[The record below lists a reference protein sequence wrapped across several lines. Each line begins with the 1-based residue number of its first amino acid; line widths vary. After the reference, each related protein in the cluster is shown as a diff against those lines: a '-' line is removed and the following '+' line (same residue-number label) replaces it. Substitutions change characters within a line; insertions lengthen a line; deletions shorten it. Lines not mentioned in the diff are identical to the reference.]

1 LNPCSQNTYNRKR
14 PMSQTAISFDN
25 VSKKFKRGE
34 MYDSLRDFIP
44 ALVKQAFKKSESDL
58 LTSSEFWALR
68 NISFS
73 VAQGESVG
81 IIGHN
86 GAGKSTMLKHLNGIM
101 KPTGGTITV
110 NGKLSALIEIGA
122 GFHPDLSGRENI
134 FLNGT
139 ILGMSRAEIRRKFD
153 EIVDFSGLE
162 EFIDTPVKRYSSGMH
177 ARLGFSVAVHLEP
190 DILVVDEVLSVGD
203 YVFQKK
209 GLDKMHSILKG
220 GATVLFVSHNL
231 RAVSDLCDR
240 SLLLDHGRVLLDGP
254 THEVIDCYY
263 QSDPYKK
270 SGEDDKDVILKD
282 ILTYG
287 ANGEQNQFYEK
298 EKLRLEVC
306 VKGIKK
312 VDKLSVCI
320 YVQDDNNYSIF
331 DTSTERLTKNSFSID
346 ENEIKK
352 HIFELELNLGP
363 GTYHIGALIYRYDIQ
378 KTYDFLFPAKTI
390 FVKSDRDARGAA
402 NLYPVLIEVP

>member
-1 LNPCSQNTYNRKR
+1 
-14 PMSQTAISFDN
+14 
-25 VSKKFKRGE
+25 

-58 LTSSEFWALR
+58 LASSEFWALR

-73 VAQGESVG
+73 VAQGESIG

-270 SGEDDKDVILKD
+270 MGEDSKDVILEN
-282 ILTYG
+282 IVIYG
-287 ANGEQNQFYEK
+287 ENGEQSQFYEK
-298 EKLRLEVC
+298 DKLRLEIS
-306 VKGIKK
+306 VKGIKR
-312 VDKLSVCI
+312 VDKIAVCI
-320 YVQDDNNYSIF
+320 YLQDDNYYLIF
-331 DTSTERLTKNSFSID
+331 DTSTERLTKSSFTIN
-346 ENEIKK
+346 ENEIMK
-352 HIFELELNLGP
+352 HVFELELNLGP
-363 GTYHIGALIYRYDIQ
+363 GTYHVGALIYRYDIQ
-378 KTYDFLFPAKTI
+378 KTYDSLFPAKTI

-402 NLYPVLIEVP
+402 NLYPVLVEGP

>member
-1 LNPCSQNTYNRKR
+1 
-14 PMSQTAISFDN
+14 MSQTAISFDN

-44 ALVKQAFKKSESDL
+44 ALVKQAFRKSESDL

-73 VAQGESVG
+73 VAQGESIG

-263 QSDPYKK
+263 KSDPYKK
-270 SGEDDKDVILKD
+270 MGEDSKDVILEN
-282 ILTYG
+282 IVIYG
-287 ANGEQNQFYEK
+287 ENGEQSQFYEK
-298 EKLRLEVC
+298 DKLRLEIS

-312 VDKLSVCI
+312 VDKIAVCI
-320 YVQDDNNYSIF
+320 YLQDDNYYLIF
-331 DTSTERLTKNSFSID
+331 DTSTERLTKNSFTIN
-346 ENEIKK
+346 ENEIVR
-352 HIFELELNLGP
+352 HVFELELNLGP
-363 GTYHIGALIYRYDIQ
+363 GTYHVGALIYRYDIQ
-378 KTYDFLFPAKTI
+378 KTYDSLFPAKTI

-402 NLYPVLIEVP
+402 NLYPVLVEGP

>member
-1 LNPCSQNTYNRKR
+1 MKS
-14 PMSQTAISFDN
+14 DN
-25 VSKKFKRGE
+25 
-34 MYDSLRDFIP
+34 
-44 ALVKQAFKKSESDL
+44 DL
-58 LTSSEFWALR
+58 LTSKEFWALR

-73 VAQGESVG
+73 VAKGESVG

-86 GAGKSTMLKHLNGIM
+86 GAGKSTMLKHLSGIM
-101 KPTGGTITV
+101 KPTGGTISV
-110 NGKLSALIEIGA
+110 YGKLSALIEIGA

-153 EIVDFSGLE
+153 AIVDFSGLE
-162 EFIDTPVKRYSSGMH
+162 DFIDTPVKRYSSGMH

-209 GLDKMHSILKG
+209 SLDRMHSILKG

-240 SLLLDHGRVLLDGP
+240 SLLLDHGRIAMDAP
-254 THEVIDCYY
+254 TQEVIDFYY
-263 QSDPYKK
+263 KCDPSKM
-270 SGEDDKDVILKD
+270 SGIENKEVILGD
-282 ILTYG
+282 IVTYG
-287 ANGEQNQFYEK
+287 ENGEQNQFNAK

-306 VKGIKK
+306 VKGVKK
-312 VDKLSVCI
+312 VDKLAVCI
-320 YVQDDNNYSIF
+320 HMQDDNNYHIF
-331 DTSTERLTKNSFSID
+331 DTSTERLTKTSFSID

-363 GTYHIGALIYRYDIQ
+363 GTYHFGVLIYRYDIQ
-378 KTYDFLFPAKTI
+378 KTYDSQFPAKTI
-390 FVKSDRDARGAA
+390 FVKSDRDARGVA
-402 NLYPVLIEVP
+402 NLYPVLVPS